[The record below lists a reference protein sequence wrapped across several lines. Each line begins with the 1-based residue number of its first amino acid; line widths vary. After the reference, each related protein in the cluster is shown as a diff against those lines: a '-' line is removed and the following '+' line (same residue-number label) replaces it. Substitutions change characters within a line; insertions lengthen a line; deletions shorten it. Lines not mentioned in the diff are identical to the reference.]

1 MKAEKR
7 KNTSFKFS
15 TIIIIMIIT
24 ALISGLT
31 AGVIVYTS
39 YNKSTGINYNSVNN
53 DAALK
58 QFLEVY
64 SSVTEDYYEDI
75 NKTEM
80 LEAAIDAMLKYL
92 DERYTSYLNTTQT
105 NQLND
110 TLKGEYEGIGV
121 AIIDHKIVDIF
132 KNSPAYNA
140 GMAVGDII
148 KSIDGTD
155 VDAYSTEEIVKKI
168 QQSMGSNI
176 SISVLRDG
184 VSLSFDISTAK
195 LYVPAISYKIID
207 NTNIGY
213 IRLAAFSSTVSNQ
226 VEEALTELDTKEIS
240 SLILDL
246 RVNTGGYLDA
256 SEKVA
261 NLFLE
266 KGKII
271 YSLETKKSKTIVR
284 DKTIA
289 KADYPIVVLV
299 DENTASA
306 AEILAAALKESYGAT
321 IVGVKTYGKGKVQQV
336 VSLIDGSM
344 AKYTTGKWYTP
355 NGKNVD
361 KVGITPDYTVKL
373 EVEKDENGE
382 TINIVDTQ
390 LNKAIDLLK

>member
-1 MKAEKR
+1 
-7 KNTSFKFS
+7 
-15 TIIIIMIIT
+15 MIIT